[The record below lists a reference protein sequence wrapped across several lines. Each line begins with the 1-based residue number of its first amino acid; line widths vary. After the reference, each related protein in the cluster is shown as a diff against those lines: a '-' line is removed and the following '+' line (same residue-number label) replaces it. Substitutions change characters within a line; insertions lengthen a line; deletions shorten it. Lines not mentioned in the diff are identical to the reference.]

1 MPVFRYKGVT
11 AAGKT
16 AKGIRDGDNARSIQN
31 QLRREGIFPTEI
43 QEQTGKADK
52 QSRDIDLK
60 RFARG
65 VSTRELSVVTRQLAT
80 LLHAGVTLIESL
92 GAVVDQTENEH
103 LKLMLSQI
111 KQKVNEGSSLADALA
126 QHPKAFPE
134 LYCNMVR
141 AGESSGALDVV
152 LSRLADF
159 TENQAKL
166 RSKVIGTLTYP
177 FIMILV
183 GLGIV
188 TMLMVVVIPKIS
200 QIFEDQKIRL
210 PLPTRVLMGFSYV
223 LGHYWWLI
231 ILLLVGLAFWVR
243 YYVKTDRGRARWD
256 RMKLSMP
263 IAGPIMRMLSIAR
276 FAKTL
281 ATLLS
286 SGVPLL
292 SALTIVRN
300 IVGNSILAQ
309 AIDSARESIKEGES
323 IAVPLKRSG
332 EFPPVVIHMIAVG
345 ERSGQLEEMLN
356 NVANS
361 FQDQAE
367 TRINA
372 LTSLLEPLMIV
383 FMGGAVGFIVFS
395 ILLPIMQLNTFAR

>member
-11 AAGKT
+11 ATGKSV
-16 AKGIRDGDNARSIQN
+16 KGIRDGDHLRSIQN

-43 QEQTGKADK
+43 GEQTGKGDK

-60 RFARG
+60 RFTRA

-92 GAVVDQTENEH
+92 GAIVDQTENEQ

-111 KQKVNEGSSLADALA
+111 KQKVNEGSSLADAMA

-159 TENQAKL
+159 TENQARM
-166 RSKVIGTLTYP
+166 RSKVVGALTYP

-183 GLGIV
+183 GLGIII
-188 TMLMVVVIPKIS
+188 MLMVAVIPKIS
-200 QIFEDQKIRL
+200 KIFEDQKARL
-210 PLPTRVLMGFSYV
+210 PLPTRVLMGVSYA
-223 LGHYWWLI
+223 LGHYWWLML
-231 ILLLVGLAFWVR
+231 ILIVGALFWVR
-243 YYVKTDRGRARWD
+243 WYIKTDRGQARWD
-256 RMKLSMP
+256 RMLLTLP
-263 IAGPIMRMLSIAR
+263 IAGSILRMLAISR

-292 SALTIVRN
+292 SALAIVRS
-300 IVGNSILAQ
+300 IVGNSILAR

-356 NVANS
+356 SVADS
-361 FQDQAE
+361 FQEQAE
-367 TRINA
+367 TRISA
-372 LTSLLEPLMIV
+372 LTTLLEPLMIV

-395 ILLPIMQLNTFAR
+395 ILLPIMQLNDFAK

>member
-11 AAGKT
+11 ATGKNV
-16 AKGIRDGDNARSIQN
+16 KGIRDGDNLRSIQN

-43 QEQTGKADK
+43 GEQTGKGDK
-52 QSRDIDLK
+52 QSRDIDLR
-60 RFARG
+60 RFTRA

-92 GAVVDQTENEH
+92 GAIVDQTENEQ

-111 KQKVNEGSSLADALA
+111 KQKVNEGSSLADAMA

-159 TENQAKL
+159 TENQARM
-166 RSKVIGTLTYP
+166 RSKVVGALTYP

-183 GLGIV
+183 GLGIII
-188 TMLMVVVIPKIS
+188 MLMVAVIPKIS
-200 QIFEDQKIRL
+200 KIFEDQKARL
-210 PLPTRVLMGFSYV
+210 PLPTRVLMGVSYA
-223 LGHYWWLI
+223 LGHYWWLML
-231 ILLLVGLAFWVR
+231 ILIVGALFWVR
-243 YYVKTDRGRARWD
+243 WYIKTDRGQARWD
-256 RMKLSMP
+256 RMLLTMP
-263 IAGPIMRMLSIAR
+263 IAGSILRMLAISR

-292 SALTIVRN
+292 SALAIVRS
-300 IVGNSILAQ
+300 IVGNSILAR

-356 NVANS
+356 SVADS
-361 FQDQAE
+361 FQEQAE
-367 TRINA
+367 TRISA
-372 LTSLLEPLMIV
+372 LTTLLEPLMIV

-395 ILLPIMQLNTFAR
+395 ILLPIMQLNDFAK